1 MYSDQCGGQN
11 RNIKIA
17 ALCMHIVSSPQFTVE
32 NIDHKFTVS
41 GHSFSSCDRAFG
53 LVEKQKK
60 YFPDIYVPEHW
71 NNVIL
76 AARKK
81 KPFEIV
87 EMKRDDFI
95 STKALETNITN
106 RKIGVDRS
114 KVEWLKIQWILYNK
128 SHPFSMFFK
137 YSNEPEVLF
146 TEVNFSKRSSQN
158 TSNFELEILF
168 PEGRKISHEKKKRP
182 MPFGICSTYLSP
194 FLSTTQGLL

>member
-1 MYSDQCGGQN
+1 
-11 RNIKIA
+11 
-17 ALCMHIVSSPQFTVE
+17 MHIVSSPQCTVE
-32 NIDHKFTVS
+32 NIDHKFTVC

-76 AARKK
+76 ATRKK
-81 KPFEIV
+81 KPFKTV

-114 KVEWLKIQWILYNK
+114 KVEWLQIQWILYNK

-137 YSNEPEVLF
+137 YSNEPEREEKSAMRKKDLLCLLEYVPPIYHPFYQQLKVSTNAGNELDGALSDSP
-146 TEVNFSKRSSQN
+146 TE
-158 TSNFELEILF
+158 
-168 PEGRKISHEKKKRP
+168 
-182 MPFGICSTYLSP
+182 
-194 FLSTTQGLL
+194 